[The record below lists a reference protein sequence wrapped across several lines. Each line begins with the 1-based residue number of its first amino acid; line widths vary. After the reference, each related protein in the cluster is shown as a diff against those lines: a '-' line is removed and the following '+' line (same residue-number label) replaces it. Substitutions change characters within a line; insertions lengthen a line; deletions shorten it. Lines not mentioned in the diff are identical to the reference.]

1 MTSPIGPDER
11 KPVISY
17 AAYHNFVSIIFS
29 VAMVA
34 WGAALF
40 GMSPVPGSRP
50 TTIADWWNRDLHVM
64 AAGLLYGGTLICMY
78 WIYADRIAALYRPT
92 NLFVL
97 LVDFIALS
105 FLTAAAFGWTNEK
118 YFNTVAVL
126 TVGFLMIRFGTAAQ
140 VEKRLR
146 GLSRL
151 PAGETLMRD
160 VTLVYLLY
168 LCLVLVLMAGAFAL
182 GGGVKEEKMQKALY
196 VFVLVGML
204 AGIATTV
211 RHSFKP
217 QPEIFTGPSPDVSPH
232 EEHLPLLTPA
242 YGVMSQEKLARV
254 SAAVFEG
261 ESWFRRIV
269 TGNARPE
276 YRVHQSL
283 VHTYRDVET
292 QAFIMAYTGRDEEE
306 ITLRAMWVYLAH
318 WFDDV
323 FDGPAAPVMANWRY
337 DQEFDVGA
345 ALKGLDPS
353 LEAVWRAAIDRTMRL
368 KGWETRRWFLET
380 GFRRLMLGGP
390 MFAAS
395 CADQHPRLRATH
407 KDLILRLLKDT
418 GSLRALVE
426 NTNEHFLAY
435 TAKVVVEIWDSFAED
450 GDYDVS
456 VAMNMFY
463 APGLLYH
470 DSDAEFGRMEMT
482 RAESLITDRMVRD
495 HIGKVFQCLK
505 ELPQAKRRTALR
517 PVPMFMGAFG
527 RILEARGLHEDYRA
541 FMEDERV
548 STVIRHA

>member
-1 MTSPIGPDER
+1 MSSPAPFEER
-11 KPVISY
+11 RPIISY

-50 TTIADWWNRDLHVM
+50 TSISDWWNRDPHIM
-64 AAGLLYGGTLICMY
+64 AAGLLYGGTLVCMY
-78 WIYADRIAALYRPT
+78 WIYADRIAAFYRPT

-118 YFNTVAVL
+118 YFNIVAIL

-140 VEKRLR
+140 VEKQMR
-146 GLSRL
+146 GLNRL
-151 PAGETLMRD
+151 PPTETLMRD

-168 LCLVLVLMAGAFAL
+168 LMLVLILMAGAVVI
-182 GGGVKEEKMQKALY
+182 GRGIDKDKMQTMLY
-196 VFVLVGML
+196 VFVLIGMV
-204 AGIATTV
+204 AGIVTTL
-211 RHSFKP
+211 RHSFKR
-217 QPEIFTGPSPDVSPH
+217 QPEIFAGPSRESSHH
-232 EEHLPLLTPA
+232 EEHIPILTPA
-242 YGVMSQEKLARV
+242 YGVMPPDKLARV
-254 SAAVFEG
+254 SAAVFQG
-261 ESWFRRIV
+261 ESWFRRLV
-269 TGNARPE
+269 TEHSRPE

-292 QAFIMAYTGRDEEE
+292 QAFIMAYTGREEEE
-306 ITLRAMWVYLAH
+306 ITLRAMWVYLSH

-323 FDGPAAPVMANWRY
+323 FDGPAASVMANWRY
-337 DQEFDVGA
+337 DQEFDIAA
-345 ALKGLDPS
+345 ALRGLDPT
-353 LEAVWRAAIDRTMRL
+353 LEAVWRAAIDRTTRL
-368 KGWETRRWFLET
+368 KGWESRKWFLET

-395 CADQHPRLRATH
+395 CADQHNRLRATH
-407 KDLILRLLKDT
+407 KELILRLMKDT
-418 GSLRALVE
+418 GTLRALIE
-426 NTNEHFLAY
+426 NTDEHFLAY

-450 GDYDVS
+450 ADYDAS

-470 DSDAEFGRMEMT
+470 DSDAETGRMEMS
-482 RAESLITDRMVRD
+482 REENLVTDKVVRD

-505 ELPQAKRRTALR
+505 DMPQAKRRVALR
-517 PVPMFMGAFG
+517 PVPMFMGSFG
-527 RILEARGLHEDYRA
+527 RILEARGLLDEYRA

-548 STVIRHA
+548 STVLRHA